1 MWTAEEAA
9 KRSQYYQHETTYNF
23 ICDEIRTAVC
33 AGKREYVFPEM
44 MLDSVKDEFRALG
57 YTVLE
62 EQEYRDG
69 VVSYRTCIMW
79 GGKI

>member
-9 KRSQYYQHETTYNF
+9 KRSQYYQHETAYNF

-33 AGKREYVFPEM
+33 AGKRECIFPGR
-44 MLDSVKDEFRALG
+44 MLDSIKDEFRALG

-62 EQEYRDG
+62 GQSCHDG
-69 VVSYRTCIMW
+69 IVSYHTYITW
-79 GGKI
+79 

>member
-9 KRSQYYQHETTYNF
+9 KRSQYYQHETMYIT
-23 ICDEIRTAVC
+23 ICNGIKTTVST
-33 AGKREYVFPEM
+33 GKREYIFPDE
-44 MLDSVKDEFRALG
+44 MLDSVKDEFEALG
-57 YTVLE
+57 YTILK

-79 GGKI
+79 

>member
-9 KRSQYYQHETTYNF
+9 KRSQYYQHKTAYSF
-23 ICDEIRTAVC
+23 ICDKIKTAVC
-33 AGKREYVFPEM
+33 AGKRQYVFPEE
-44 MLDSVKDEFRALG
+44 MLDSVKDEFKALG
-57 YTVLE
+57 YTVLK

-79 GGKI
+79 

>member
-44 MLDSVKDEFRALG
+44 MLDSVKDEFKALG
-57 YTVLE
+57 YTVLKG
-62 EQEYRDG
+62 QEYRDG
-69 VVSYRTCIMW
+69 VVSYRTYIMW
-79 GGKI
+79 

>member
-9 KRSQYYQHETTYNF
+9 KRSQHYQHEVVYIT
-23 ICDEIRTAVC
+23 ICNGIKTAVC
-33 AGKREYVFPEM
+33 TGKREYVFPDEVP
-44 MLDSVKDEFRALG
+44 DPIKDEFRALG
-57 YTVLE
+57 YTILK

-79 GGKI
+79 

>member
-33 AGKREYVFPEM
+33 AGKREYVFPKM

-79 GGKI
+79 